1 VSHVA
6 GQPGAGKVGE
16 EDRLP
21 STTVIDISDADQ
33 IKLLDTLHARTS
45 SAMDARAGPLAGT
58 LQALTDVGFFDM
70 VKAGEFNFALL
81 HVVGSS
87 VASLDEIS
95 EVPPLAEDKKY
106 FVVKNF
112 INETSFFEWN
122 PDVYKSYFKV
132 LKNAMEIYIPK
143 LNEMAYEQVEI
154 AGVPFATLVANRN
167 PQGCRATTRWCCADT
182 CGPGSIRSAP
192 STTELVSSACS
203 TPDRHQSRNCH
214 NTKSTVK
221 IA

>member
-1 VSHVA
+1 M
-6 GQPGAGKVGE
+6 GE

-95 EVPPLAEDKKY
+95 EVP
-106 FVVKNF
+106 
-112 INETSFFEWN
+112 
-122 PDVYKSYFKV
+122 
-132 LKNAMEIYIPK
+132 
-143 LNEMAYEQVEI
+143 
-154 AGVPFATLVANRN
+154 
-167 PQGCRATTRWCCADT
+167 
-182 CGPGSIRSAP
+182 
-192 STTELVSSACS
+192 
-203 TPDRHQSRNCH
+203 
-214 NTKSTVK
+214 
-221 IA
+221 